1 MERIVKVTEETYF
14 NRLDKFLRKSFEE
27 LKMASLYK
35 MIRKGDVKLNGKRIK
50 DPSASIVVGDE
61 VSVWLPGEKTT
72 KVFIQRKP
80 SGKRELK
87 AIPMDL
93 DIIMED
99 SDLLVINKEAGISV
113 HPGTGEETRA
123 TLIEGLMYYARQRRF
138 EPYLVHRLD
147 RNTSGVLLIS
157 KKRPLARSLSHLIAK
172 KDVYKEYS
180 VLFVGKADHDFICEL
195 PIEEKPAL
203 SRIHPLRTFV
213 LEDEPVQWLTL
224 ASVVIETGRKHQIRR
239 HLAQSGYPVAGDD
252 KYGNRDINHRLR
264 PLGLKRQF
272 LHCSKMSF
280 YDREKKKAY
289 EFKAD
294 LKQDLSDFLK
304 KLKEV
309 D

>member
-1 MERIVKVTEETYF
+1 MQRIVKVTEETYF

-35 MIRKGDVKLNGKRIK
+35 IIRKGDVKINGKRTR
-50 DPSASIVVGDE
+50 DPAASLVVGDE
-61 VSVWLPGEKTT
+61 VGVWLPGEK
-72 KVFIQRKP
+72 KAKEYIRRKS

-87 AIPMDL
+87 AVPMVL

-99 SDLLVINKEAGISV
+99 SNLLVINKEAGVSV

-123 TLIEGLMYYARQRRF
+123 TLIEGLMYYAQQRGF

-157 KKRPLARSLSHLIAK
+157 KKRPLARRLSQLIAK
-172 KDVYKEYS
+172 KDVYKEYT
-180 VLFVGKADHDFICEL
+180 VLFVGKADHYFVCEL
-195 PIEEKPAL
+195 PIEDKTAL
-203 SRIHPLRTFV
+203 SRISPVRHYV
-213 LEDEPVQWLTL
+213 LDDDPSQWLTL

-239 HLAQSGYPVAGDD
+239 QLAQSGYPVAGDD
-252 KYGNRDINHRLR
+252 KYGNREINHRLS

-280 YDREKKKAY
+280 YDEEQKKDY
-289 EFKAD
+289 QFTAD
-294 LKQDLSDFLK
+294 LKPELTGFLK